1 MMEWQLQ
8 KQCFQWFVTE
18 YPAHSKLLCYNLNN
32 RKDKSSA
39 IQNKKIGLQKGRADL
54 SLYFNGTAYFFELKT
69 RTGEQSYFQKEL
81 QMAVEI
87 QGFEYFL
94 VRDLEYFKL
103 LIDCIIDYAPRHGL
117 TLREY
122 IEQYLT

>member
-1 MMEWQLQ
+1 M
-8 KQCFQWFVTE
+8 
-18 YPAHSKLLCYNLNN
+18 
-32 RKDKSSA
+32 
-39 IQNKKIGLQKGRADL
+39 
-54 SLYFNGTAYFFELKT
+54 
-69 RTGEQSYFQKEL
+69 